1 MKLTN
6 LQIKTLANKAYKE
19 IINSPEYKRR
29 VEEVAEKVDAA
40 WKEYTKSE
48 IYKDIERILHK
59 PYINNACVL
68 ESDIAKTAKDFNE
81 QIKFWYVDITRENHE
96 SVARNVFNKMY
107 KPKSISVSEIEESII
122 LNSITVEDGTT
133 VDDPIQNILDNFKY

>member
-6 LQIKTLANKAYKE
+6 LQIKTLANKAYRE

-29 VEEVAEKVDAA
+29 VEETTEKVDAA

-48 IYKDIERILHK
+48 IYKDIERVLSK
-59 PYINNACVL
+59 PYINNVCVL
-68 ESDIAKTAKDFNE
+68 ESDIAKDIKD
-81 QIKFWYVDITRENHE
+81 KKGFWYVDITKENHE

-133 VDDPIQNILDNFKY
+133 VDDLIQNILDNFKY

>member
-6 LQIKTLANKAYKE
+6 LQIKTLANKAYRE
-19 IINSPEYKRR
+19 IINSSEYKRR
-29 VEEVAEKVDAA
+29 VEEVTEKVDAA

-59 PYINNACVL
+59 PYINNVCVL

-107 KPKSISVSEIEESII
+107 KPKSISISEIEESII
-122 LNSITVEDGTT
+122 LNSITVEAETT
-133 VDDPIQNILDNFKY
+133 VDDLIQNILDNFKY